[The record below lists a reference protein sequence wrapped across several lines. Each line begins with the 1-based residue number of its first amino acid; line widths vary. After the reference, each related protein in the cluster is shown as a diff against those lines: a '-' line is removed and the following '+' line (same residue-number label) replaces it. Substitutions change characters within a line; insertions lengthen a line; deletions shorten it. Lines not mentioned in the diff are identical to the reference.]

1 MLHPLFDGPWPMIL
15 PSHSRRFF
23 RAGFSFVFFLC
34 LLMACGLAMA
44 TSPTAVAADHG
55 YEYYRIGN
63 PAAPTPGHTEPA
75 LMLMGGGKWPHKAF
89 AWFAAMG
96 GHGHFVIL
104 RASGD
109 DDMQKE
115 LYTEVGRV
123 ASVQT
128 LVFHNREAASDP
140 KVLGIVR
147 RADGIFIAGGDQAN
161 YVRFWKGTPL
171 NALLNEHVAQ
181 GKPIGGTSAGLAILG
196 AYAYGAMDG
205 GSITSKDAMR
215 DPLGKAMT
223 LVGDFMHLPNMQHVV
238 TDTHFHARG
247 RLGRLISFVA
257 NLRHAGHAD
266 VVGLGVD
273 QDAALCV
280 DGNGIGRLFTIDN
293 GFAWLVQPKGAP
305 ERIEAGKPLDYP
317 GTRITGVGTQSR
329 IDLKDLEVSRP
340 VFDAVA
346 DVRDGELTVRG
357 EHAPV
362 LVIHGGAGV
371 ERAGMTPQIEA
382 GARAAMELALRK
394 GYAELKAGKVA
405 TDAVTAAIAV
415 LEDDPLFNAGRG
427 AVFTHDGKNELDAS
441 IMDGSTLAA
450 GAVAEVHRVK
460 HPILLAR
467 AVMEHS
473 PHVMMVGDGAEKFAT
488 EQGFRLV
495 DPSYFRTE
503 RRWLELQKALKE
515 DAAGVQLTE
524 RLLAIKHFGT
534 VGALARDSEGRLA
547 AATSTGGMTD
557 KRYGRVGDSPII
569 GAGTYANA
577 ACAVSGTGWGEY
589 YIRVSAARE
598 ICMRMTE
605 LHESAEQAGKAVIN
619 DEIPQMGGDGG
630 AIILGADGSVAM
642 PFNTEGMYRGWIG
655 ADGVPHVAIY
665 DNDPLAL
672 PQPVR

>member
-1 MLHPLFDGPWPMIL
+1 MTLLQ
-15 PSHSRRFF
+15 RFAVPP
-23 RAGFSFVFFLC
+23 RHLLC
-34 LLMACGLAMA
+34 LLVLLLVPWVTAAQAG
-44 TSPTAVAADHG
+44 SPNAAAVRDS
-55 YEYYRIGN
+55 YEYYRIGDLDAVR
-63 PAAPTPGHTEPA
+63 PAPTEPA

-89 AWFAAMG
+89 AWFAAKG

-109 DDMQKE
+109 DDMQRE
-115 LYTEVGRV
+115 LFSEVGGV

-128 LVFHNREAASDP
+128 LVFHDRAAAGDP
-140 KVLGIVR
+140 RVLDIVR
-147 RADGIFIAGGDQAN
+147 HADGIFIAGGDQAN

-171 NALLNEHVAQ
+171 GTLLNEHVAH

-196 AYAYGAMDG
+196 SYAYGAMDG
-205 GSITSKDAMR
+205 GSITSKEAMG
-215 DPLGKAMT
+215 DPLGKSMT
-223 LVGDFMHLPNMQHVV
+223 LVGDFMRLPNMQHVI
-238 TDTHFHARG
+238 TDTHFHVRD

-266 VVGLGVD
+266 IVGLGVD

-280 DGNGIGRLFTIDN
+280 DGHGIGRLFTIDN
-293 GFAWLVQPKGAP
+293 GFAWLVQPKGLP
-305 ERIEAGKPLDYP
+305 ERIEAGKPLDYL

-329 IDLKDLEVSRP
+329 IDLKDFKVDRP
-340 VFDAVA
+340 VFEAIA

-394 GYAELKAGKVA
+394 GYAELKAGKPA
-405 TDAVTAAIAV
+405 TDAVTAAITV
-415 LEDDPLFNAGRG
+415 LEDDPLFNAGKG

-460 HPILLAR
+460 NPILLAR
-467 AVMEHS
+467 AVMDHS

-488 EQGFRLV
+488 EQGFKLV

-515 DAAGVQLTE
+515 DAAGAQLSE
-524 RLLAIKHFGT
+524 RLLALKHFGT

-557 KRYGRVGDSPII
+557 KRYGRVGDSPIV
-569 GAGTYANA
+569 GAGTYANV
-577 ACAVSGTGWGEY
+577 ACAASGTGWGEY

-665 DNDPLAL
+665 DADPLAL
-672 PQPVR
+672 PGPVR